1 MRLDLRA
8 RTLTFHPRMTET
20 LAIVGAGQAGL
31 SAAAS
36 ARQEGFSG
44 RIRLIGAEATPPYQ
58 RPPLSKAYLKGDL
71 GVDRLHLKPAE
82 FYESADIEMD
92 LGRRIVA
99 IDRAARTLTD
109 EAGAE
114 TAYDRLIIAT
124 GAPPR
129 ELNCPGADATGVF
142 YLRTLKD
149 SDSLRAVLDV
159 DGTIVVVGA
168 GYIGLEV
175 AAVARASG
183 RKVVVLEIADRPL
196 KRVAGRA
203 ISDFFAGLHRA
214 EGVDLRLETGLEEI
228 ETTNGRV
235 AGVRL
240 SDGSRLNCAAVLI
253 GIGAAPDLG
262 LAADA
267 GLECDNGVLVD
278 ETALT
283 SDPAIW
289 AAGDVAN
296 FPSPFYGRRL
306 RLESVPNAIE
316 QGKAA
321 GVNVAR
327 AATGAAPQ
335 IYDSLPWFWSDQYD
349 VKLQTAGARPPNETP
364 GMTEIV
370 RPGAHERS
378 LSVWT
383 ALNGALQSVDAIND
397 PAAFVVGKRLIAAR
411 GRIDLDAL
419 ADPSHDL
426 KSFL

>member
-1 MRLDLRA
+1 
-8 RTLTFHPRMTET
+8 MTET
-20 LAIVGAGQAGL
+20 LAIIGAGQAGL

-36 ARQEGFSG
+36 ARQEGFEG

-58 RPPLSKAYLKGDL
+58 RPPLSKAYLKGEFEI
-71 GVDRLHLKPAE
+71 DRLHLKPAE

-99 IDRAARTLTD
+99 IDRDGKTLTD

-114 TAYDRLIIAT
+114 IAYDRLIIAT

-129 ELNCPGADATGVF
+129 RLSLPGADAEGVF

-149 SDSLRAVLDV
+149 SDALRAILDV

-175 AAVARASG
+175 AAVARAAG
-183 RKVVVLEIADRPL
+183 RDVTVLEIADQPL
-196 KRVAGRA
+196 KRVAGPA
-203 ISDFFAGLHRA
+203 VSAFFANLHRD
-214 EGVDLRLETGLEEI
+214 EGVDLRLGTGLEEI
-228 ETTNGRV
+228 ETTHARV
-235 AGVRL
+235 SGVRL
-240 SDGSRLNCAAVLI
+240 TDGSRLPCAAVLV
-253 GIGAAPDLG
+253 GVGAAPDQG
-262 LAADA
+262 IAADA
-267 GLECDNGVLVD
+267 GLDCDNGVLVD

-321 GVNVAR
+321 GTNAAR
-327 AATGAAPQ
+327 AAAGRDP
-335 IYDSLPWFWSDQYD
+335 IVYDALPWFWSDQYD

-364 GMTEIV
+364 GMAEVI
-370 RPGAHERS
+370 RPGAAGRS
-378 LSVWT
+378 FSVWT
-383 ALNGALQSVDAIND
+383 TLNGALQSVDAIND
-397 PAAFVVGKRLIAAR
+397 PAAFLVGKRLIAAR
-411 GRIDLDAL
+411 GNIDLDAL
-419 ADPSHDL
+419 ADPSQDL
-426 KSFL
+426 KSLL